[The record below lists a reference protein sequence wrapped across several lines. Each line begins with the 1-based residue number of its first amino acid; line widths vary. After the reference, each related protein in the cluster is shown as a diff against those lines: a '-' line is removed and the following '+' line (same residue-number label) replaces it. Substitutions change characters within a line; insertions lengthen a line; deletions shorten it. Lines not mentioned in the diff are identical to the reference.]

1 MPFWEKMKIY
11 NLHKEG
17 FSKEE
22 LAIGWEVSEDTISQ
36 IVGAMKRREKRREL
50 QRSSAGAH

>member
-22 LAIGWEVSEDTISQ
+22 LAIGWGVSEDTISQ

>member
-22 LAIGWEVSEDTISQ
+22 LAIGWGG
-36 IVGAMKRREKRREL
+36 VGRYYQSDRRRYEEEGKT
-50 QRSSAGAH
+50 S